1 MSVGVRR
8 WGGRRLERDE
18 IETLLKEAKIAR
30 VCCLNEDGTIHSTPT
45 WFRYEEGTIRIPI
58 PGDSRKARNIM
69 RNKNVTIL
77 IDVVNPP
84 KGAIIYGKA
93 LLDDVDVLS
102 KAIRVNEKYQT
113 NEEAKA
119 TIEKFL
125 KGTDY
130 ILTVKTERIASF
142 HY

>member
-1 MSVGVRR
+1 LSVGVRR

-18 IETLLKEAKIAR
+18 IETLLEEAKIAR
-30 VCCLNEDGTIHSTPT
+30 VCCHNQDGTIHSTPT
-45 WFRYEEGTIRIPI
+45 WFRYEDDTIRIPI
-58 PGDSRKARNIM
+58 PSDSRKARNIK
-69 RNKNVTIL
+69 RNENVTIL
-77 IDVVNPP
+77 VDVVKPP
-84 KGAIIYGKA
+84 KGVMVYGKA
-93 LLDDVDVLS
+93 LLDDVDVMS

-113 NEEAKA
+113 NEEAKT

-125 KGTDY
+125 KETDY